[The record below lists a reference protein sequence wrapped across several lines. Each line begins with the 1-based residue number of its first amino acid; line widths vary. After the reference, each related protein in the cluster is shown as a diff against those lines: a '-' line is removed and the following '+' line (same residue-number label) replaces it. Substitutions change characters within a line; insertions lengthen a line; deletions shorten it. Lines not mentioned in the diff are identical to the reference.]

1 MRLKTLIVGRSS
13 HADIVVADESV
24 ARRHMEV
31 VVTQDGRYFIT
42 DCATESGTW
51 RVVEM
56 VGDKPV
62 WEETRQAFVHPDQA
76 LRLGT
81 HHCTLNGLF
90 ARLAPITGE
99 EGGLLRESAGK
110 SAPRPRGPVARDPRT
125 GEIVRRRL

>member
-56 VGDKPV
+56 AGDKPV

-81 HHCTLNGLF
+81 YHCTLNGLF

-99 EGGLLRESAGK
+99 EGGIGRESAGK

>member
-1 MRLKTLIVGRSS
+1 LKTLIVGRSS

-31 VVTQDGRYFIT
+31 VIAQDGRYFIT
-42 DCATESGTW
+42 DCATDGGTW
-51 RVVEM
+51 RVVDM
-56 VGDKPV
+56 ADDKPV

-81 HHCTLNGLF
+81 YRCTLNGLF
-90 ARLAPITGE
+90 AKLGAVIAE
-99 EGGLLRESAGK
+99 EGGGRGDGAGK
-110 SAPRPRGPVARDPRT
+110 ATPRHRGPVARDPRT